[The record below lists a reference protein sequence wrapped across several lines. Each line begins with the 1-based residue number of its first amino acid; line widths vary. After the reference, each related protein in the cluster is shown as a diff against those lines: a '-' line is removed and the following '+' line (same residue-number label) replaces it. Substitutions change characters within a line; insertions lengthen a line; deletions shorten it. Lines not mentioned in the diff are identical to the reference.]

1 MIAIGRIVV
10 VAIAVSGGVLTSQS
24 PEFAQQYRQRLGG
37 AVDELAR
44 VVSNF
49 ERDAARSNMTV
60 EEALQNFEKSG
71 ETLLADRGV
80 TITRAFERFERL
92 EMQRE
97 RLETAPPITRPVEM
111 LWRAD
116 RELMQ
121 RAWEDYEPAL
131 PLTAAGL
138 VYAGAGFLAGLLFAG
153 FGRALLGRLF
163 GRRKPKAA

>member
-60 EEALQNFEKSG
+60 EEALQNFE
-71 ETLLADRGV
+71 
-80 TITRAFERFERL
+80 
-92 EMQRE
+92 
-97 RLETAPPITRPVEM
+97 
-111 LWRAD
+111 
-116 RELMQ
+116 
-121 RAWEDYEPAL
+121 
-131 PLTAAGL
+131 
-138 VYAGAGFLAGLLFAG
+138 
-153 FGRALLGRLF
+153 
-163 GRRKPKAA
+163 